1 MPTTTRLTATPH
13 TPEFTATDGAML
25 YLALELSQR
34 GWTLAFTTGR
44 GQVARIRKI
53 SAGALEALEAE
64 IARARR
70 RFGLPPTAPVVS
82 CYEAGRD
89 AFWVHRALLA
99 RGIGNVVVMRRSYQH
114 NDAVGMLS
122 AVERLESRPKPDESG
137 TPVAHENRRAPN
149 GNALHAP
156 HIPVENMMCAFGV
169 PGYMIHGTPSAGFSV
184 IPVDF
189 SVAPGMYTT

>member
-1 MPTTTRLTATPH
+1 
-13 TPEFTATDGAML
+13 
-25 YLALELSQR
+25 
-34 GWTLAFTTGR
+34 
-44 GQVARIRKI
+44 
-53 SAGALEALEAE
+53 
-64 IARARR
+64 
-70 RFGLPPTAPVVS
+70 
-82 CYEAGRD
+82 
-89 AFWVHRALLA
+89 
-99 RGIGNVVVMRRSYQH
+99 MRRSYQH

-149 GNALHAP
+149 GNALQAP